1 MCPTRSPLNERSA
14 EVNTS
19 MMLPRRPI
27 VTAAD
32 RSEMNA
38 GGSGLTMD
46 LGCVLRVHTGAIS
59 QASRTG
65 LESNSVEPCALDG
78 LGVVLA
84 PSLAH
89 VCHPATVQPLPRV
102 DARDWAVF
110 PVAPTHRIPLQYT
123 YARARHVSARDALET
138 KKLHASHVAPTRAVL
153 TSWPCSCLPPLLR
166 HHPQARSQRC
176 GCYAQRH
183 CRTPPGP
190 CPSYRR

>member
-123 YARARHVSARDALET
+123 YAHARHVSARDALET
-138 KKLHASHVAPTRAVL
+138 KKVACQPRGTHARCAHQLAVL
-153 TSWPCSCLPPLLR
+153 VSPS
-166 HHPQARSQRC
+166 
-176 GCYAQRH
+176 
-183 CRTPPGP
+183 TPPP
-190 CPSYRR
+190 PPSGSIATLWLLCTETL